1 MVITGMISVDY
12 GNYHRLG
19 NIMFMRIAAWI
30 FANKHNYFLDVTP
43 TIPFFKNN
51 PNDPDPV
58 NTGFGEPWCSIKIK
72 TNSGEK
78 RFNEPT
84 IVVNNGNYLSL
95 LESENI
101 PDARY
106 FFQDYFQYREFIAKY
121 SAQIKSFFELT
132 YTPVDPKEIFVAVRL
147 GDATNSR
154 ARLPRAYYEDA
165 ITQLYDKGCYGG
177 YITSES
183 IDHPDIVYLKEKFN
197 LKTYINHT
205 PMEKINFAKNFNNLV
220 LSEGSFSFWMGFLS
234 NAENIYINDRRHL
247 WTWHG
252 DIFVFPEWKRLCYDS
267 PELPG

>member
-1 MVITGMISVDY
+1 MINVDY

-30 FANKHNYFLDVTP
+30 FANKHNYYLDVAS
-43 TIPFFKNN
+43 TIPYFKNN
-51 PNDPDPV
+51 PNDPEPV
-58 NTGFGEPWCSIKIK
+58 NTGFGELWCSIKIK
-72 TNSGEK
+72 TNSGER
-78 RFNEPT
+78 RFTEPT
-84 IVVNNGNYLSL
+84 IVVNNGNYLHL
-95 LESENI
+95 LESNNI

-106 FFQDYFQYREFIAKY
+106 LFQDYFQYKEFIEKY
-121 SAQIKSFFELT
+121 SIQIKNFFELT
-132 YTPVDPKEIFVAVRL
+132 YIPADPKEIFVAVRL

-197 LKTYINHT
+197 LKTYVNHT

-234 NAENIYINDRRHL
+234 NAENIYINDRRHI
-247 WTWHG
+247 WKWHG